1 MNNSTLHL
9 GSPQHFFIPH
19 KDATQLNTV
28 DTASAL
34 AHQAHAAISALMC
47 TFNDEENNFN
57 LAPTY
62 VHSAMWAIQSQLELL
77 QLAIDHNPKQGA
89 K

>member
-1 MNNSTLHL
+1 MNNSSLHL
-9 GSPQHFFIPH
+9 GAPQHFFVPH

-47 TFNDEENNFN
+47 T
-57 LAPTY
+57 Y
-62 VHSAMWAIQSQLELL
+62 VHSALWAIQSQLELL